1 MDRSSRMHH
10 QRHREHNII
19 SSTTTARG
27 SRLSSSA
34 RNNVHRAPQDN
45 GCEQSQSRDRRRYS
59 KRTSA
64 TSNSEVSRTRNGS
77 KSSTPTHHEQQ
88 PTSSSNFAKIAITA
102 VIFIAIADLI
112 LLWTSIDATIGNY
125 ETTGP
130 EAGMHTLHEKV
141 RTNDIHLQQ
150 LVSDLVKKQLQA
162 RQQQLRARRQQQSL
176 QKRMYAPIEKV
187 KNMAKVEKVKNTETF
202 GVDDHIVKILT
213 AANIQLDEEL
223 AKQLPSWDDI
233 VSMYGEHPIIH
244 GLDTCQTYRDTVK
257 PEDRMLGPAGIFNTG
272 TNLLFELMKANCNI
286 IEARTSTTHRE
297 PKRNGMRFQPP

>member
-1 MDRSSRMHH
+1 M
-10 QRHREHNII
+10 HREHNIS

-34 RNNVHRAPQDN
+34 RNNVHQAPQDN
-45 GCEQSQSRDRRRYS
+45 GREQSQSRDRRRYS

-64 TSNSEVSRTRNGS
+64 TSNSSRTRNGS
-77 KSSTPTHHEQQ
+77 KSSTPTQNKQQ
-88 PTSSSNFAKIAITA
+88 PTSTSSSNFAKIAITV

-112 LLWTSIDATIGNY
+112 LLWTSVDATIGNH

-130 EAGMHTLHEKV
+130 EAGVHTLHEKV

-150 LVSDLVKKQLQA
+150 MVNDLVKKQQQRQQQKQA
-162 RQQQLRARRQQQSL
+162 RQQQQSL

-233 VSMYGEHPIIH
+233 TSMYGEHPIIH

>member
-1 MDRSSRMHH
+1 MDRSSRVHH
-10 QRHREHNII
+10 QRHREHNIS

-27 SRLSSSA
+27 GRLSSSA

-45 GCEQSQSRDRRRYS
+45 GREQSQSRDRRRYS
-59 KRTSA
+59 KRTSVS
-64 TSNSEVSRTRNGS
+64 SNSEVSRTRNGS
-77 KSSTPTHHEQQ
+77 KPSTPRHHKQQ
-88 PTSSSNFAKIAITA
+88 PTSSSNFAKIAITV

-112 LLWTSIDATIGNY
+112 LLWTSIDATIGNH

-141 RTNDIHLQQ
+141 RTNHLQL
-150 LVSDLVKKQLQA
+150 LVNDLVKKQQQRQQLLQA
-162 RQQQLRARRQQQSL
+162 RQQQQSL

-202 GVDDHIVKILT
+202 GVNDHIVKILT

-244 GLDTCQTYRDTVK
+244 GLDTCQTYRDTVS

>member
-10 QRHREHNII
+10 QRHREHNI
-19 SSTTTARG
+19 SSTSTAARG
-27 SRLSSSA
+27 SLLSSS
-34 RNNVHRAPQDN
+34 RNNVHQAPQDN
-45 GCEQSQSRDRRRYS
+45 RREQSRDRRRYS

-77 KSSTPTHHEQQ
+77 KSSTPTHNKQQ
-88 PTSSSNFAKIAITA
+88 PTSSSNFAKIAITV

-112 LLWTSIDATIGNY
+112 LLWISIDATIGNY
-125 ETTGP
+125 ETSGP

-150 LVSDLVKKQLQA
+150 LVSDLVKKQQ
-162 RQQQLRARRQQQSL
+162 RQQQLRARQQQQSL
-176 QKRMYAPIEKV
+176 QRRMYAPIEKV